1 MRLLGIP
8 TSHVAVESSFEQTRC
23 LRDERK
29 KNSDLRRTHGMQ
41 CLLSTFLGSAGE
53 RPAEV
58 EPCTEN
64 TEESGVNTSSL

>member
-8 TSHVAVESSFEQTRC
+8 TSHVALESSFEQTRC
-23 LRDERK
+23 LRDEGK

-53 RPAEV
+53 CPAEV
-58 EPCTEN
+58 EPGTEN
-64 TEESGVNTSSL
+64 TEGSVKNTSRL